1 MIDEN
6 WLLGFFLFV
15 IVACFGLLVY
25 AEWFDGDDGE
35 E

>member
-6 WLLGFFLFV
+6 WLFGMFAV
-15 IVACFGLLVY
+15 IIVACFGLLVY